1 MKSNLVELSIHE
13 MLVASQVGILRQLED
28 IKAAKKSFIGEKQDM
43 AWQRHIEGALS
54 ECAMAKYL
62 NVYWNKSPW
71 FNPDVGDVEVR
82 ATHHEDGRLII
93 RERDKDDTKYY
104 LLTGINGKYTVR
116 GYMYAR
122 DAKKPK
128 YLTCVVAGRPPSF
141 FVPQSDLRLD
151 DEV

>member
-1 MKSNLVELSIHE
+1 MSIFIELSLQEIF
-13 MLVASQVGILRQLED
+13 VASQVGILRQCED
-28 IKAAKKSFIGEKQDM
+28 IKADKKPFIGEKKEL

-82 ATHHEDGRLII
+82 VTHYSNGRLII
-93 RERDKDDTKYY
+93 RDRDKDDTKYY
-104 LLTGINGKYTVR
+104 LLTGMNGKYHIR

-122 DAKKPK
+122 DAKQEK
-128 YLTCVVAGRPPSF
+128 YLDCPVADRTPSYY
-141 FVPQSDLRLD
+141 VPQSDLRMP
-151 DEV
+151 DEH

>member
-1 MKSNLVELSIHE
+1 MNQIVELSIHE

-28 IKAAKKSFIGEKQDM
+28 IKAAKKSFIGEKQDT

-82 ATHHEDGRLII
+82 ATHHENGSLII
-93 RERDKDDTKYY
+93 RDRDKDDTRYY

-122 DAKKPK
+122 EAKQEK
-128 YLTCVVAGRPPSF
+128 YFMSKVQGRPPSY
-141 FVPQSDLRLD
+141 FVPQADLRLD
-151 DEV
+151 K